1 MHVRGTHTSTRIT
14 WWRLALFLAGLLT
27 CVILYQGQWYQTGNA
42 ALGLFLAAFIVVARY
57 HTRLEDR
64 LHRLRLWQEIKRT
77 HVARVRLDWPH
88 IPESPAHAADDH
100 AYAKDLDV
108 TGPRS
113 LMHVIDT
120 TVSSHGR
127 ARLLTWL
134 LAQPPLPAEWHRRHA
149 LCRELTRLPLL
160 RDRLVLQSRLIDNR
174 QIDGERVTA
183 ALSTPAGFP
192 SLGILVAVE
201 SLLAATTLGLL
212 LLDMTTSFGRYWAA
226 SLALYVWLYFW
237 FSGRFEESFERAVS
251 VHLELEQL
259 GSVLGVLESR
269 SYGSTPA
276 LADLCR
282 PLQEQ
287 DVRPSKILAHA
298 ARIMNALSVK
308 AHPLVHLAINV
319 LAPWDLIFTLRLQ
332 RLQDRVR
339 TLVPIWLAILADCEA
354 ASALATLASLH
365 TDMTWPSPLP
375 PDVDAPVGSAAVQA
389 TALGHPLIPIQKRIA
404 NDLTLEGVGHLW
416 VVTGSNM
423 SGKSTFLRTIGINV
437 CLAQAGGPVCAS
449 AFSWTWV
456 RLACCIRID
465 DSLDAGLSFFYA
477 EVKQLKRLLD
487 AAQDRRAAPVLFL
500 IDEIFKGTN
509 NRERLIGSRAYL
521 RSLVASHGFGL
532 VTTHDLELADLDRE
546 LPTVQNRHFQETVSE
561 GRLSF
566 DYRLRLGP
574 CPTTNALR
582 IMQLEGLPIE
592 DQ

>member
-1 MHVRGTHTSTRIT
+1 M
-14 WWRLALFLAGLLT
+14 
-27 CVILYQGQWYQTGNA
+27 
-42 ALGLFLAAFIVVARY
+42 
-57 HTRLEDR
+57 
-64 LHRLRLWQEIKRT
+64 
-77 HVARVRLDWPH
+77 
-88 IPESPAHAADDH
+88 
-100 AYAKDLDV
+100 
-108 TGPRS
+108 
-113 LMHVIDT
+113 
-120 TVSSHGR
+120 
-127 ARLLTWL
+127 
-134 LAQPPLPAEWHRRHA
+134 
-149 LCRELTRLPLL
+149 
-160 RDRLVLQSRLIDNR
+160 
-174 QIDGERVTA
+174 
-183 ALSTPAGFP
+183 
-192 SLGILVAVE
+192 
-201 SLLAATTLGLL
+201 
-212 LLDMTTSFGRYWAA
+212 
-226 SLALYVWLYFW
+226 
-237 FSGRFEESFERAVS
+237 
-251 VHLELEQL
+251 
-259 GSVLGVLESR
+259 
-269 SYGSTPA
+269 
-276 LADLCR
+276 
-282 PLQEQ
+282 
-287 DVRPSKILAHA
+287 
-298 ARIMNALSVK
+298 
-308 AHPLVHLAINV
+308 
-319 LAPWDLIFTLRLQ
+319 
-332 RLQDRVR
+332 
-339 TLVPIWLAILADCEA
+339 
-354 ASALATLASLH
+354 
-365 TDMTWPSPLP
+365 
-375 PDVDAPVGSAAVQA
+375 
-389 TALGHPLIPIQKRIA
+389 IPIQKRIA